1 MVSLKKMKIRTP
13 SFKLRKNKSKK
24 IDMLDEEVDVE
35 PTVEITPVESDPI
48 MEDREDTEETNVA
61 PSRSAGEEI
70 TETTDD
76 ERSPP
81 DEAEAEPEPE
91 AEEKVEEKVAEAE
104 PEAEL
109 EVEPAAKAAE
119 DESVVAEAEATGDDA
134 LSTVKEEPS
143 KEEAEEKSAEEV
155 VAPPAEKEPEA
166 RTTPTQT
173 TEEDDDEDITLDAT
187 ATTVNESGCNNDL
200 LKTVPVQV
208 PGCASPVNAPAFCGC
223 MFEKLL
229 G

>member
-1 MVSLKKMKIRTP
+1 M
-13 SFKLRKNKSKK
+13 
-24 IDMLDEEVDVE
+24 E
-35 PTVEITPVESDPI
+35 PTVEIKPVESDPI
-48 MEDREDTEETNVA
+48 MEDREDVEQTNGP
-61 PSRSAGEEI
+61 PSRSNVGEI

-81 DEAEAEPEPE
+81 VDAEAESQPE
-91 AEEKVEEKVAEAE
+91 AEEKAAE
-104 PEAEL
+104 PDMTAEST
-109 EVEPAAKAAE
+109 AKVAE
-119 DESVVAEAEATGDDA
+119 DESVVTDVEAEAMEGDA

-143 KEEAEEKSAEEV
+143 KEEAEEKLAEEV
-155 VAPPAEKEPEA
+155 AAPPDEKEPEA
-166 RTTPTQT
+166 RATPTQT
-173 TEEDDDEDITLDAT
+173 TEDDCDKNINPDAT

>member
-24 IDMLDEEVDVE
+24 IDILDEEADSE

-48 MEDREDTEETNVA
+48 MEDREDAEETNVA
-61 PSRSAGEEI
+61 PSRSNGGEI

-81 DEAEAEPEPE
+81 DDTEAEPEPE
-91 AEEKVEEKVAEAE
+91 AEEKAAEAVAELGAKPKAE
-104 PEAEL
+104 ST
-109 EVEPAAKAAE
+109 AKAAE
-119 DESVVAEAEATGDDA
+119 DESVVTDAEAEATGDDA

-143 KEEAEEKSAEEV
+143 KEEDEEKSAGEV
-155 VAPPAEKEPEA
+155 ATPPSEKEPEA
-166 RTTPTQT
+166 RATPTQT
-173 TEEDDDEDITLDAT
+173 MEEDDDKDITLDAT
-187 ATTVNESGCNNDL
+187 DTSVNESGCNNDL